1 MSKKGRKKG
10 YKKECKLSLCMIVKD
25 EAENLPVCLESV
37 KDLADEMIVVDTGSK
52 DGTAKAAGDLGA
64 RVFSYKWNDDF
75 SAARNESLKYAA
87 GEWILVLDADEVID
101 RVNKDKIRKLIK
113 RKGSTA
119 YYLNFKSRIR
129 GEGAGEYVYNAHPRL
144 FRNNMGI
151 CYKGRIHEEIVSSV
165 EKAGG
170 RMELSD
176 IEVTHCGYE
185 ESVYTGKDKAKRNI
199 RILLKE
205 MQSNPDNG
213 MTYYYLGEAYSLMQ
227 KWTDAVDYYKKG
239 AEKENI
245 PQMNLAVLFQNL
257 GTALL
262 HQKKYDE
269 ALNAEIRA
277 VETNRNIATPHL
289 VSAVCAL
296 EMQNYDKAVWEL
308 NWYLEKVGEKDV
320 RKNNYV
326 IYHEPNFPFVYTLL
340 GKAYLNTRNFED
352 AESSFLKAV
361 GGSRVSDEIYYLL
374 YKAALGKEDYAK
386 AEEYIRNAVE
396 IKNDSVVYYIELGN
410 LLGSQEKF
418 YEAEKVFLKALGLN
432 ENDALIKKGLGR
444 VYFNRGEFEK
454 AADLFENVDDDTG
467 ETAES
472 LAECYSQLGNNIRA
486 REVIESLIAR
496 GFKRQNYFQFLG
508 GQYEEAGD
516 RERAYRHYKEAVDME
531 GGSSEIYYMC
541 GNKLLHM
548 GRFNDAVRAYNKSV
562 GLMPQVKEPRMNLAV
577 AYIKLGDFQS
587 AAQTYLDVLKIDP
600 ADRKVKRNLATV
612 YSKMGDIKSAEK
624 FLLESK

>member
-1 MSKKGRKKG
+1 MSKKGKKKG

-25 EAENLPVCLESV
+25 EAENLPVCLQSV
-37 KDLADEMIVVDTGSK
+37 KDLVDEIIVVDTGSK
-52 DGTAKAAGDLGA
+52 DETVKAAEEFGA

-75 SAARNESLKYAA
+75 SAARNESLKYAV

-101 RVNKDKIRKLIK
+101 RVNKDKIRKII
-113 RKGSTA
+113 RKKGTLA
-119 YYLNFKSRIR
+119 YYLNFRSRIR

-151 CYKGRIHEEIVSSV
+151 CYQGRIHEEIVSSV
-165 EKAGG
+165 EQAGG

-176 IEVTHCGYE
+176 VEVTHYGYE
-185 ESVYTGKDKAKRNI
+185 ESVYADKDKAKRNI

-205 MQSNPDNG
+205 IQGNPDNG

-239 AEKENI
+239 AEKENV
-245 PQMNLAVLFQNL
+245 PQMNLAVLFQNM

-269 ALNAEIRA
+269 AISAEIKA
-277 VETNRNIATPHL
+277 VETNRHIATPHL

-296 EMQNYDKAVWEL
+296 EMQNYDKAIWEL

-320 RKNNYV
+320 KKNNYV

-340 GKAYLNTRNFED
+340 GKAYLNTRNYED
-352 AESSFLKAV
+352 AEISFLKAV
-361 GGSRVSDEIYYLL
+361 NGSAVSDEIYYLL
-374 YKAALGKEDYAK
+374 YKTALGKGDSAK
-386 AEEYIRNAVE
+386 AEEYIRRAVE
-396 IKNDSVVYYIELGN
+396 IKSDSVEYNIELGT
-410 LLGSQEKF
+410 LLGRQEKF
-418 YEAEKVFLKALGLN
+418 YEAEKVFQKALGLN
-432 ENDALIKKGLGR
+432 ENDVRIKKGLGT
-444 VYFNRGEFEK
+444 VYFNRGEYEK
-454 AADLFENVDDDTG
+454 AADLLENVNDDTG
-467 ETAES
+467 ETGEF
-472 LAECYSQLGNNIRA
+472 LAECYSQLGNNGRA
-486 REVIESLIAR
+486 REIIESLIER

-516 RERAYRHYKEAVDME
+516 IQRAYPYYKEAVDMD

-541 GNKLLHM
+541 GNKMLHM
-548 GRFNDAVRAYNKSV
+548 GRFDDAVRAYNKSV
-562 GLMPQVKEPRMNLAV
+562 RLAPQVKEPRMNLAV
-577 AYIKLGDFQS
+577 AYIKMEDFQK
-587 AAQTYLDVLKIDP
+587 AAETYLDVLKIDP

-624 FLLESK
+624 YLLESK